1 MHDPVLFAAMHQR
14 FDCSA
19 LVSLQ
24 QNSCPL
30 LDALHWYVC
39 WESSSSNSHTMC
51 TSWSIPL
58 FNLPS
63 FSSKHNLDKKKKKL
77 QLNFEAMMRVQT
89 WLSAFGG
96 VLFLLCSE
104 EKELSV
110 LYFFLIYV
118 NFNFLCACAY
128 MCPVLVPQKLKPRPL
143 GWSQYVWPYGVI
155 LRSCCSAF
163 ADE

>member
-1 MHDPVLFAAMHQR
+1 MHCIDTFVGNLVVLTAIQCVHLDPFL
-14 FDCSA
+14 
-19 LVSLQ
+19 
-24 QNSCPL
+24 
-30 LDALHWYVC
+30 Y
-39 WESSSSNSHTMC
+39 
-51 TSWSIPL
+51 SIY
-58 FNLPS
+58 LPS
-63 FSSKHNLDKKKKKL
+63 VASITLIKKKKKL